1 MQLNYASKYKSFRLP
16 DQASVIGSCA
26 SHRLVTAKEDRPRP
40 ATTHLATPR
49 NTGWLGRVARTT
61 YTVCDGE
68 RPRCV
73 AETRQRQAR

>member
-26 SHRLVTAKEDRPRP
+26 SHRLVVAKEDRPRP
-40 ATTHLATPR
+40 TTTPQ

-61 YTVCDGE
+61 YTVCVTVNAHDVWR
-68 RPRCV
+68 RPASVKRGS
-73 AETRQRQAR
+73 